1 MLPFLLVS
9 HFYEEK
15 TPYSLFLKFM
25 LSLHNLSL
33 QTTTLYGLGCVMI
46 CVVYHT
52 MFHSDQG
59 YSKHLCMDFSLF
71 CFVFHW
77 MFLKF
82 FLQNAFLQ
90 IFPSNVR
97 QVLVYEIP
105 EGGETSMVLS
115 PLCKGV
121 YIAMSAII
129 EIENFICWQSKIKG
143 K

>member
-1 MLPFLLVS
+1 
-9 HFYEEK
+9 
-15 TPYSLFLKFM
+15 
-25 LSLHNLSL
+25 
-33 QTTTLYGLGCVMI
+33 
-46 CVVYHT
+46 
-52 MFHSDQG
+52 
-59 YSKHLCMDFSLF
+59 
-71 CFVFHW
+71 

-105 EGGETSMVLS
+105 ECGETSMVLS

-121 YIAMSAII
+121 YIVMSAII